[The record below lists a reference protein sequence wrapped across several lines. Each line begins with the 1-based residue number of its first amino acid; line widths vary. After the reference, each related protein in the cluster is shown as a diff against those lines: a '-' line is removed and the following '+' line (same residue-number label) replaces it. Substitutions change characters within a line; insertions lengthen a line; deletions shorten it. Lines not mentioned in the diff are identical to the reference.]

1 MFFDRLVGRRA
12 GLASR
17 STRKARQG
25 AEQQLVK
32 VVGHPIRVKAL
43 AVLAQR
49 VASPKEIAAELG
61 EKLSNVS
68 YHVRELE
75 ALGVIELVDTK
86 QRRGATEHYYRA
98 VSRPPD
104 GDRAWG
110 KLSRREREAASTY
123 FGQLIVTDFARSQE
137 AGLLDRRADRH
148 LSRTPLLVDEEGW
161 EELRGIHDATLERVL
176 EVRDRCD
183 ARRAGSREDGVRA
196 TSVQMLFELP
206 AEEPPPA
213 ADRRG

>member
-1 MFFDRLVGRRA
+1 MAIRPPQKRRP
-12 GLASR
+12 
-17 STRKARQG
+17 G

-43 AVLAQR
+43 AVLADR
-49 VASPKEIAAELG
+49 VASPKEIALELG

-98 VSRPPD
+98 LTRQPGGEQD
-104 GDRAWG
+104 WR
-110 KLSRREREAASTY
+110 KLTLEEREAVSTY
-123 FGQLIVTDFARSQE
+123 FGQLIVADFARSQE
-137 AGLLDRRADRH
+137 AGLLDHRADRH

-161 EELRGIHDATLERVL
+161 EELRGIHEATLERVL
-176 EVRDRCD
+176 EVQERSA
-183 ARRAGSREDGVRA
+183 ARRADSNGDGVRA
-196 TSVQMLFELP
+196 SSVQMLFELP
-206 AEEPPPA
+206 DDDLSGGRPA
-213 ADRRG
+213 

>member
-1 MFFDRLVGRRA
+1 MA
-12 GLASR
+12 TR
-17 STRKARQG
+17 STQRRHPG

-49 VASPKEIAAELG
+49 VASPKEIALELG

-98 VSRPPD
+98 VTREQD
-104 GDRAWG
+104 GNRDWA
-110 KLSRREREAASTY
+110 KLSVSEREAVSTY
-123 FGQLIVTDFARSQE
+123 FGQLIVTDFASSQE
-137 AGLLDRRADRH
+137 AGLLDRRADRQ

-161 EELRGIHDATLERVL
+161 AELRGIHEATLERVH
-176 EVRDRCD
+176 EVQERSA
-183 ARRAGSREDGVRA
+183 ARRAATGEDGVRA

-206 AEEPPPA
+206 AEERPA
-213 ADRRG
+213 ASRPA

>member
-1 MFFDRLVGRRA
+1 
-12 GLASR
+12 LAIR
-17 STRKARQG
+17 STQRRRPG

-43 AVLAQR
+43 AVLAER
-49 VASPKEIAAELG
+49 VASPKEIALELG

-98 VSRPPD
+98 VTRPPD
-104 GDRAWG
+104 GERDWR
-110 KLSRREREAASTY
+110 KLSLPEREAVSTY

-137 AGLLDRRADRH
+137 AGLLDRRADRQ
-148 LSRTPLLVDEEGW
+148 LTRTPLLVDEEGW
-161 EELRGIHDATLERVL
+161 EELRGIHEATLERVL
-176 EVRDRCD
+176 EVQERSA
-183 ARRAGSREDGVRA
+183 ARRAGADGEGVRA

-206 AEEPPPA
+206 EEDPPA
-213 ADRRG
+213 GRQAA